1 MEFIHFEALDEDEN
15 GDFNTENKVSDDL
28 SSFISKGNKNVYD
41 YYTFD
46 NVTRFT
52 KNALKNAF
60 IEFLNVMLSIFV
72 KIQTTNCLKMTNLK
86 NWMKTLIRLMNL

>member
-28 SSFISKGNKNVYD
+28 SSFIHDSKGNKNVYD

-52 KNALKNAF
+52 KNALKNTF
-60 IEFLNVMLSIFV
+60 IEFLNVMMLSIFV
-72 KIQTTNCLKMTNLK
+72 KIPTTNCLKMTNLK
-86 NWMKTLIRLMNL
+86 N

>member
-28 SSFISKGNKNVYD
+28 SSCIDDSKGNKNVYD
-41 YYTFD
+41 YCTFD

-60 IEFLNVMLSIFV
+60 IEFLNVMMLSIFV
-72 KIQTTNCLKMTNLK
+72 KIPTTNCLKMTNLK
-86 NWMKTLIRLMNL
+86 N

>member
-28 SSFISKGNKNVYD
+28 SSCIDDSKGNKNVYD
-41 YYTFD
+41 YCTFD

-60 IEFLNVMLSIFV
+60 IEFLNVMMLSIFV
-72 KIQTTNCLKMTNLK
+72 KIPTANCLKMTNLK
-86 NWMKTLIRLMNL
+86 N

>member
-1 MEFIHFEALDEDEN
+1 MEFIHFETLDEDEN

-28 SSFISKGNKNVYD
+28 SSCIDDSKGNKNVYD
-41 YYTFD
+41 YCTFD

-60 IEFLNVMLSIFV
+60 IEFLNVMMLSIFV
-72 KIQTTNCLKMTNLK
+72 KIPTTNCLKMTNLK
-86 NWMKTLIRLMNL
+86 N